1 MAVFICYAQTHPKT
15 NDMKE
20 YLMLI
25 REDLSTYGSMSPEE
39 MQKDIE
45 KHVKWV
51 ETLVANGNFKGGNPL
66 SPTGKHIKSGSQLV
80 TDGPYIELKEGIS
93 GYYFLLAPSLEE
105 ASEIAQGC
113 PSLEI
118 GATLEIREI
127 IQTENDR

>member
-1 MAVFICYAQTHPKT
+1 
-15 NDMKE
+15 MKE

-25 REDLSTYGSMSPEE
+25 RENLGNYGKLTPEE

-51 ETLVANGNFKGGNPL
+51 EGLVKNGNFKGGNPL
-66 SPTGKHIKSGSQLV
+66 LPSGKHIHSQDKLV

-93 GYYFLLAPSLEE
+93 GFYFLLTNSLEE
-105 ASEIAQGC
+105 ATEIAKGC

-118 GATLEIREI
+118 GATLEVREI
-127 IQTENDR
+127 MQTGE